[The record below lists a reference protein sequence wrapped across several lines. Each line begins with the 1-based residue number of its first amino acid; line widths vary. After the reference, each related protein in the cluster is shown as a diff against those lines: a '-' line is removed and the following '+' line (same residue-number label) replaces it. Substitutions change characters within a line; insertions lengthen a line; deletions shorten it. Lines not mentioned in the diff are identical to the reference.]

1 MQCASRKEAGMKV
14 MLVDHEKSVRD
25 QDREV
30 LRKLG
35 YNDVVES
42 ADVQDALSKAFTA
55 NPDVIVIEHDMP
67 GMTGIDFARTYR
79 DRNGQAPILIMDARP
94 DRNKVVAA
102 GKAGV
107 ASYLLRP
114 YTPDTFAQYILQA
127 LMKRKAA

>member
-1 MQCASRKEAGMKV
+1 
-14 MLVDHEKSVRD
+14 
-25 QDREV
+25 
-30 LRKLG
+30 
-35 YNDVVES
+35 
-42 ADVQDALSKAFTA
+42 
-55 NPDVIVIEHDMP
+55 
-67 GMTGIDFARTYR
+67 
-79 DRNGQAPILIMDARP
+79 MDARP